1 MPTDSA
7 GNRTY
12 YAISAA
18 CAQAQTT
25 LEVPHFL
32 RMVVL
37 VHADTISNS
46 DFYGSRYRYAEYD
59 GALQA

>member
-1 MPTDSA
+1 MRIVLREIIHTRLA
-7 GNRTY
+7 GVNR
-12 YAISAA
+12 AIP
-18 CAQAQTT
+18 

-59 GALQA
+59 GSLQA